1 MLIEDL
7 DQLIKTVCPIDGID
21 TSGTIWFSAG
31 ATDSQKAAARALMDV
46 HLPTLG
52 QGTPPVSCTAWQIRK
67 ALNATG
73 LRDAVEA
80 AVAQST
86 NRDLKD
92 GWERASEF
100 RSNDP
105 FVLSMGA
112 ALGKSEQ
119 EIGELIAFAATL

>member
-31 ATDSQKAAARALMDV
+31 ATDSQKTAARALMDE

-52 QGTPPVSCTAWQIRK
+52 QGVPPTSCTAWQMRK
-67 ALNATG
+67 GLNATG

-80 AVAQST
+80 AVSQST
-86 NRDLKD
+86 DRDMKD

-100 RSNDP
+100 RSNDV
-105 FVLSMGA
+105 FVLNMGA

-119 EIGELIAFAATL
+119 EIRDLIAFAATL

>member
-21 TSGTIWFSAG
+21 TKGAIWFAVG
-31 ATDSQKAAARALMDV
+31 ATAEQKAAARALMDA

-67 ALNATG
+67 ALNAAG

-86 NRDLKD
+86 DRDLKD
-92 GWERASEF
+92 GWERAGEF

-105 FVLSMGA
+105 FVLSMGRA
-112 ALGKSEQ
+112 VGKPEQ
-119 EIGELIAFAATL
+119 EIHDLIALAATL